1 MGGKERF
8 LTAAVLVGM
17 ALNGCQPG
25 DVGRQTPLP
34 NTPKLEQSTQAEQ
47 AWRNLSS
54 GERINRIELDRP
66 PSFPNFNVSTE
77 FIRATSE
84 FYCEQIPCDVNAKDL
99 EGKVLLLD
107 IATFN
112 KEVEKNGLQPSVNIP
127 EIVPDLIFSQS
138 RADRKILVNTD
149 TVKIYAD
156 SLEKKVPNLGKTIK
170 NHSLYYVLLRQLL
183 FHSYSHANQSL
194 EKIQSKDIPFLSFPD
209 PGFKLKAISN
219 LAVVSVS
226 RQDGNEYEFARTMEA
241 MTEYVGI
248 VVGNSFD
255 TPISASRL
263 KDSAEILSQ
272 LNTKAEISFSEF
284 LQYYKGERPF
294 LEFIKKL
301 GSIKNGQPDMQSG
314 FRIYFLIGNAA
325 DNDPQKVISL
335 IEKEI
340 GQKLSN

>member
-1 MGGKERF
+1 MRGKERVA
-8 LTAAVLVGM
+8 TALMVGM
-17 ALNGCQPG
+17 FAFSGCKPA

-34 NTPKLEQSTQAEQ
+34 NAPKIEQSSPVEQ

-54 GERINRIELDRP
+54 SERINRIELEKL
-66 PSFPNFNVSTE
+66 PSFPTFNASAE

-99 EGKVLLLD
+99 ESKVLLLD

-112 KEVEKNGLQPSVNIP
+112 KEVEKTGLQPSVNIP

-149 TVKIYAD
+149 TLKTYVDLLKG
-156 SLEKKVPNLGKTIK
+156 KVPNIENLIK
-170 NHSLYYVLLRQLL
+170 NHSLYYVFLRQLL
-183 FHSYSHANQSL
+183 FHTYSHANQST

-209 PGFKLKAISN
+209 PDFKLKAISN
-219 LAVVSVS
+219 LAVVSVNQ
-226 RQDGNEYEFARTMEA
+226 QDGNEYEFARTMEA

-248 VVGNSFD
+248 VVGNYFD

-263 KDSAEILSQ
+263 KDSAEILAQ
-272 LNTKAEISFSEF
+272 VNAKAGISFSEF
-284 LQYYKGERPF
+284 LQYYKGEKPF
-294 LEFIKKL
+294 LQFIGKL
-301 GSIKNGQPDMQSG
+301 GSIKNGQPNMQSG

-340 GQKLSN
+340 GQKLSS